1 MGLAGNT
8 VCGIRCLCGFGIGNT
23 VQANSVADVLE
34 SNFGINKWV
43 TSVALVLL
51 VGAVLIGGIRRI
63 SDVAG
68 KLVPFMT
75 VGYFG
80 AGLVVL
86 ALNIS
91 EIPAAFSSL
100 LRQPLHRWR
109 HRADLRGDRL
119 GGYPFRGGARRIL
132 QRGGSG
138 QCADSACCRENP
150 EPDPSGTDRHARYL
164 Y

>member
-1 MGLAGNT
+1 M
-8 VCGIRCLCGFGIGNT
+8 
-23 VQANSVADVLE
+23 LE

-100 LRQPLHRWR
+100 LLLPLHRWR
-109 HRADLRGDRL
+109 HRAGLPGRPSGRLSVSGVARGV
-119 GGYPFRGGARRIL
+119 FSNE
-132 QRGGSG
+132 GGSG

-150 EPDPSGTDRHARYL
+150 EPDPSGG
-164 Y
+164 

>member
-1 MGLAGNT
+1 MYYIKNGLGQKWIWQGTLFAFFGA
-8 VCGIRCLCGFGIGNT
+8 CASFGIGNT

-34 SNFGINKWV
+34 SNFGVDKWV
-43 TSVALVLL
+43 TSVLLVVL

-86 ALNIS
+86 AMNVS
-91 EIPAAFSSL
+91 EIPAALSLIITSSM
-100 LRQPLHRWR
+100 
-109 HRADLRGDRL
+109 
-119 GGYPFRGGARRIL
+119 GGYPFWCGARRVL
-132 QRGGSG
+132 Q
-138 QCADSACCRENP
+138 
-150 EPDPSGTDRHARYL
+150 
-164 Y
+164 